1 MSTVEMTAEQ
11 ESEAVSAL
19 RGARIVCGPAD
30 FLNTP
35 QDAYVVIRPEIGSGA
50 ADWEQRLRSH
60 HTIEFDLHTT
70 DVDLSKKLGHG
81 DVRDLALYLPALMG
95 RLHKAGAE
103 KPKLRFR
110 LFPSAESLMQLVSYA
125 VSQGASELEVELPA
139 GVALQD
145 QIAVAVLAARRRV
158 RLEFRG
164 RANAVQILDTR
175 PTSDAWGRGVQRQ
188 IGGITV
194 HYADR

>member
-1 MSTVEMTAEQ
+1 MSTVEVTSEQ
-11 ESEAVSAL
+11 EREAVSAL
-19 RGARIVCGPAD
+19 WGARIICGPAD

-35 QDAYVVIRPEIGSGA
+35 QDALVVIRPEIGCGA
-50 ADWEQRLRSH
+50 TDWEQHLRSH
-60 HTIEFDLHTT
+60 HTLEFDLHTT

-81 DVRDLALYLPALMG
+81 DVRNLALYLPALMG

-110 LFPSAESLMQLVSYA
+110 LFPSAESLMELVSYA
-125 VSQGASELEVELPA
+125 ISQGAGELEIELPA
-139 GVALQD
+139 GVSLQD
-145 QIAVAVLAARRRV
+145 QIAVAVLAAKRRV

-164 RANAVQILDTR
+164 RANAVQILETR
-175 PTSDAWGRGVQRQ
+175 PTADARGRGTQRQ
-188 IGGITV
+188 IGGVTV